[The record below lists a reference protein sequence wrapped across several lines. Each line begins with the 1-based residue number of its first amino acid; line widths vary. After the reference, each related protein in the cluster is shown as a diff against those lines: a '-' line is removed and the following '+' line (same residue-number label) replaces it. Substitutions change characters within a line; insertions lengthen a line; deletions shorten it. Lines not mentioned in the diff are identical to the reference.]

1 MRGVTIQVIHIDI
14 ASYNLLSKYC
24 QIFSFSEGWPQFAY
38 LHRVCLGK
46 LKCAGPGRI
55 DRLLVGE
62 MSTVRIPHIPD
73 HFSRCRFVG
82 ELHLNNPVDDIDR
95 KSTRLNSSHVAI
107 SYAVFCLKIE
117 HNQDATLA
125 SEVADDALAE
135 HG

>member
-1 MRGVTIQVIHIDI
+1 MIQIDI
-14 ASYNLLSKYC
+14 ASYNLLSKFC

-82 ELHLNNPVDDIDR
+82 ELHLNNPVDDIFQQR
-95 KSTRLNSSHVAI
+95 RSEEHTSELQSRGQLVCRLLLEKKQTTMQIYN
-107 SYAVFCLKIE
+107 
-117 HNQDATLA
+117 
-125 SEVADDALAE
+125 
-135 HG
+135 